1 MKRIA
6 FEALLWLCSLFLAW
20 VFVRQGLAKFDDG
33 SGWAKAFA
41 AWHYPR
47 AFRLLIGA
55 LEIAAAVLLV
65 TRRFAYA
72 GAAIIVAV
80 MTGAMATHVWWG
92 HPRQITSEVLPL
104 VLASFV
110 AIARWRRG

>member
-6 FEALLWLCSLFLAW
+6 SEALLWLITLFLAY
-20 VFVRQGLAKFDDG
+20 VFVRQGLAKFDDA
-33 SGWAKAFA
+33 SGWSKAFA

-47 AFRLLIGA
+47 AFRLLVGT

-72 GAAIIVAV
+72 GAAIIVII
-80 MTGAMATHVWWG
+80 MIGAMATHVWWG
-92 HPRQITSEVLPL
+92 HPRQITSELMPL

-110 AIARWRRG
+110 GVARWRRG